1 MNKEQIIQEAINKA
15 HDMAKQLETEGFD
28 YMTLVYATRE
38 CNGEQELVFSTI
50 PYMGASKDSLY
61 TYLHANNLTE
71 VFTLDLKNKE

>member
-38 CNGEQELVFSTI
+38 CNREQELVFSTI
-50 PYMGASKDSLY
+50 PYIEASKDSLY

>member
-38 CNGEQELVFSTI
+38 CNSEQELVFSTI
-50 PYMGASKDSLY
+50 PYIEASKDSLY